1 MNNSTRNSHDSQS
14 PKRTYLTDG
23 DAIPIS
29 PAIAVQHGIN
39 AAAFLQQLHFLLTS
53 VKTSQREYNFT
64 AGRYW
69 IYYSYE
75 QWAEHI
81 PWLSVGTIK
90 RVVQALV
97 KTRVLL
103 IHRNPHNNLDRT
115 NWYTIDYS
123 RLNETLGTANS
134 DTKSAD
140 ASSQIAP
147 MDKIKTRQS
156 KSAKRADV
164 STITNTN
171 NDKRVAPAKADAAPL
186 PELTPEQLF
195 DLAANGYQSRPV
207 SNDVAKALVMPTN
220 SKPDKP
226 ARAFPHFD
234 AIVEAF
240 GVDSDRLT
248 KTEKGGIGKVANE
261 LKAAGY
267 TPEDI
272 LAIHA
277 YCVRQKFESFT
288 WHALTAHA
296 SKWRATQISGGRSE
310 DAPRATGMFAG
321 TNYDDTY
328 WERLS
333 AAKASAK

>member
-171 NDKRVAPAKADAAPL
+171 NDKRVAPAKADAAPS
-186 PELTPEQLF
+186 PDLTPEQLF
-195 DLAANGYQSRPV
+195 DEAVSRSHHDTNAVAEVLALP
-207 SNDVAKALVMPTN
+207 NDTKKRHAAPN
-220 SKPDKP
+220 
-226 ARAFPHFD
+226 PHFD

-248 KTEKGGIGKVANE
+248 KTEKGGIGKVAAE

-267 TPEDI
+267 APSDI
-272 LAIHA
+272 HAIHA

-296 SKWRATQISGGRSE
+296 AKWRATQASNG
-310 DAPRATGMFAG
+310 
-321 TNYDDTY
+321 N
-328 WERLS
+328 
-333 AAKASAK
+333 KASPSGLHIFEVLP